1 MNTVNNY
8 HKISW

>member
-8 HKISW
+8 HKTSW